1 MGIIVSYQVISDENA
16 ITEIERNINIGIDI
30 ENILQQYCHS
40 IKSFNSFVKTWDPLY
55 FLLFKISGNEIFI
68 KLREGKRNEE
78 TNEYIQILQ
87 TDEIK
92 NIYNELQKISIE
104 ILSNALNDEFFKSEI
119 SQQEG
124 YNMESIY
131 DIECMIIEFQE
142 LKNAVNTA
150 FCTHSKIVQILMP

>member
-40 IKSFNSFVKTWDPLY
+40 IKSFNSFVTWDPLY